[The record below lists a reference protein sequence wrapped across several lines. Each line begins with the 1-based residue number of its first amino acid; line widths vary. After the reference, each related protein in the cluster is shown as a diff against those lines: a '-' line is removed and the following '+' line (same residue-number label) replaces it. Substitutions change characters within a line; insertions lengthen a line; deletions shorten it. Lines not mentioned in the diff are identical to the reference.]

1 MEDPKEHKPDPK
13 NILSFNN
20 HPLND
25 DTNAELKRSAT
36 EDKK

>member
-1 MEDPKEHKPDPK
+1 MEDPKEHKP
-13 NILSFNN
+13 LSSD
-20 HPLND
+20 PLND